1 MTGDAQY
8 ANLPLL
14 STFLKHFNR
23 AYLGSPEKSAEEKA
37 SGHGATG
44 PSPDLPDEVT
54 ELIPVGLQKEF
65 REMFVAYFN
74 TASKTLIKGHLVS
87 HLPSSKNLAE
97 LDRKYWIRINVIT
110 KLISNQE
117 KSLKTASMPTKR

>member
-1 MTGDAQY
+1 MEMTGDAQY

-23 AYLGSPEKSAEEKA
+23 AYLGSTEKAADEQA

-44 PSPDLPDEVT
+44 PSPDLPEGVT

-65 REMFVAYFN
+65 REMFVSYFT
-74 TASKTLIKGHLVS
+74 TASKTLVKGHLVRQFTCAGS
-87 HLPSSKNLAE
+87 
-97 LDRKYWIRINVIT
+97 W
-110 KLISNQE
+110 LI
-117 KSLKTASMPTKR
+117 

>member
-1 MTGDAQY
+1 MSGDAQY

-23 AYLGSPEKSAEEKA
+23 AYLGSPEKTAEEKA
-37 SGHGATG
+37 SGHGETG
-44 PSPDLPDEVT
+44 SSPDLPDEVT

-65 REMFVAYFN
+65 REMFVTYFN
-74 TASKTLIKGHLVS
+74 TASKTLVKGHLVS
-87 HLPSSKNLAE
+87 GFKSLQIYAKPY
-97 LDRKYWIRINVIT
+97 RKYWIRIDVIT

-117 KSLKTASMPTKR
+117 KYLKTVNTPTKR

>member
-1 MTGDAQY
+1 MSGDAQY

-23 AYLGSPEKSAEEKA
+23 AYLGSSEKTAEEQA

-44 PSPDLPDEVT
+44 PSPNVPDEVT

-65 REMFVAYFN
+65 REMFVGYFM
-74 TASKTLIKGHLVS
+74 TASKTLVKGHLVRNFQYRRPIADPVRKS
-87 HLPSSKNLAE
+87 WSK
-97 LDRKYWIRINVIT
+97 INGIMRPT
-110 KLISNQE
+110 SNQG
-117 KSLKTASMPTKR
+117 KSSRTASMPTKR

>member
-1 MTGDAQY
+1 MPGHAREETDGQMAGDAQY

-23 AYLGSPEKSAEEKA
+23 AYLGSPEKTAEEQA

-44 PSPDLPDEVT
+44 PSPDLPEEVE
-54 ELIPVGLQKEF
+54 ELVPVGLQKEF

-74 TASKTLIKGHLVS
+74 TASKTLIKGHLVC
-87 HLPSSKNLAE
+87 HLTP
-97 LDRKYWIRINVIT
+97 RGR
-110 KLISNQE
+110 
-117 KSLKTASMPTKR
+117 SLTLTESAGSG

>member
-1 MTGDAQY
+1 MSGDGQY

-44 PSPDLPDEVT
+44 SSPDLPDEVT

-87 HLPSSKNLAE
+87 RLPSLAE
-97 LDRKYWIRINVIT
+97 FC
-110 KLISNQE
+110 
-117 KSLKTASMPTKR
+117 

>member
-1 MTGDAQY
+1 MSGDAQY

-23 AYLGSPEKSAEEKA
+23 AYLGSSEKTAEEQA

-44 PSPDLPDEVT
+44 PSPDLPDDEVT

-65 REMFVAYFN
+65 REMFVAYFM
-74 TASKTLIKGHLVS
+74 TASKTLVKGHLVRTVRYRDT
-87 HLPSSKNLAE
+87 SS
-97 LDRKYWIRINVIT
+97 
-110 KLISNQE
+110 
-117 KSLKTASMPTKR
+117 